1 MSKAKQQAAA
11 AQSPSKKEHLFKVIV
26 VGNPGTG
33 KTSIIKR
40 YVHGFYSSQYK
51 ATIGVDFAL
60 KVIQLDES
68 TVIRLQIWDIAGQ
81 ERAGTMSR
89 VYYKEAVAAF
99 IVFDITRQKTFEDVK
114 SWKCD
119 VDQKVFLPD
128 DKPVPVILLANKWDL
143 ISESFLGKDAQ
154 MLDNFCK
161 ENGFAAWFKT
171 SAKENIGL
179 EEAAM
184 ALVHKIL
191 EIKDS
196 LMLDDAGQ
204 NTVDLDVQEPRKTG
218 CGKYLGVWVWHIV
231 QGVGHYSI
239 VDGSI
244 WCPVPLHCPVAYSLV
259 PSPPYHHHIARSPIV
274 ITLSS
279 LVQWDW
285 APYGLVTVQWDCV
298 MIAGPGNQ
306 CIWVVTCPDTFAQA
320 TCKAVLAEQEKKVKY
335 EINASFLPLLLTN
348 QVSLT

>member
-1 MSKAKQQAAA
+1 MSKALQAAST
-11 AQSPSKKEHLFKVIV
+11 QPVSPKKEHLFKVIV

-60 KVIQLDES
+60 KVIQIDEH

-99 IVFDITRQKTFEDVK
+99 IVFDITRQKTFEDVM
-114 SWKCD
+114 SWKTD

-128 DKPVPVILLANKWDL
+128 EKPVPVILLANKWDM
-143 ISESFLGKDAQ
+143 ISESFLGSDTQ
-154 MLDNFCK
+154 MLDSFCK
-161 ENGFAAWFKT
+161 ENGFASWFKT
-171 SAKENIGL
+171 SAKENTGL

-196 LMLDDAGQ
+196 LMLEEAEQ
-204 NTVDLDVQEPRKTG
+204 NTVNLDAQETRKTG
-218 CGKYLGVWVWHIV
+218 CGCG
-231 QGVGHYSI
+231 
-239 VDGSI
+239 
-244 WCPVPLHCPVAYSLV
+244 
-259 PSPPYHHHIARSPIV
+259 R
-274 ITLSS
+274 
-279 LVQWDW
+279 
-285 APYGLVTVQWDCV
+285 
-298 MIAGPGNQ
+298 
-306 CIWVVTCPDTFAQA
+306 
-320 TCKAVLAEQEKKVKY
+320 
-335 EINASFLPLLLTN
+335 
-348 QVSLT
+348 